1 MWDLVYGLWSC
12 SSLLPS
18 LCPPH
23 CFFSF
28 SCPLQSSCLTGNFVQ
43 VYFPFISDTKKE
55 SGWEKKARDKGRLM
69 RRAWLQSEDSDLL
82 SDKMKIS
89 RISASSLS
97 IYGCMVACVFFAV
110 CVCGGALLPVNRQ
123 LKYVF
128 IPHAFTLYVPQKQVQ
143 MCCVFEHKAHPPT
156 PSTITLKGFFLR
168 SNICVKVKNSAH
180 VVPTNTDVQAVQ
192 TYIHKARWV
201 CTNNFLH
208 TSRWKHPDK
217 QYYIILRQFMWTL
230 CTHLYRHLIIK

>member
-110 CVCGGALLPVNRQ
+110 CVCGGGV
-123 LKYVF
+123 
-128 IPHAFTLYVPQKQVQ
+128 TSCKQAAKV
-143 MCCVFEHKAHPPT
+143 CVYPT
-156 PSTITLKGFFLR
+156 CFYLVCSSET
-168 SNICVKVKNSAH
+168 S
-180 VVPTNTDVQAVQ
+180 TDVLCLWAQSPSSN
-192 TYIHKARWV
+192 TFN
-201 CTNNFLH
+201 NNFKRLFFAF
-208 TSRWKHPDK
+208 KH
-217 QYYIILRQFMWTL
+217 LR
-230 CTHLYRHLIIK
+230 

>member
-1 MWDLVYGLWSC
+1 MVCGPVLLSFLVVVLLTAFFFLLSSAILMPNGKFCAGL
-12 SSLLPS
+12 
-18 LCPPH
+18 
-23 CFFSF
+23 FSF
-28 SCPLQSSCLTGNFVQ
+28 YLW
-43 VYFPFISDTKKE
+43 YKKE

-110 CVCGGALLPVNRQ
+110 CVCGGGALLPVNRQ

-156 PSTITLKGFFLR
+156 PSTITLNPKKSLL
-168 SNICVKVKNSAH
+168 NICVKVKNSAH
-180 VVPTNTDVQAVQ
+180 VVPTNTDIQAVQ
-192 TYIHKARWV
+192 TYIHKARCV

>member
-1 MWDLVYGLWSC
+1 MVCGPVLLSFLVFVLLTAFFFLLSSAILMPNGKFCAGL
-12 SSLLPS
+12 
-18 LCPPH
+18 
-23 CFFSF
+23 FSF
-28 SCPLQSSCLTGNFVQ
+28 YLW
-43 VYFPFISDTKKE
+43 YKKRKWVGEE
-55 SGWEKKARDKGRLM
+55 SKRYKGRLM

-97 IYGCMVACVFFAV
+97 IYGCMVACVCFAV
-110 CVCGGALLPVNRQ
+110 CVCGGGVTSCKQAAKVCVYPTCFYLVCSSETSTDVLCLWAQSPSSNTFNNNFEPKKSLL
-123 LKYVF
+123 
-128 IPHAFTLYVPQKQVQ
+128 
-143 MCCVFEHKAHPPT
+143 
-156 PSTITLKGFFLR
+156 
-168 SNICVKVKNSAH
+168 NICVKVKNSAH
-180 VVPTNTDVQAVQ
+180 GVPTNTHVQAVQ
-192 TYIHKARWV
+192 TYIHKARCV